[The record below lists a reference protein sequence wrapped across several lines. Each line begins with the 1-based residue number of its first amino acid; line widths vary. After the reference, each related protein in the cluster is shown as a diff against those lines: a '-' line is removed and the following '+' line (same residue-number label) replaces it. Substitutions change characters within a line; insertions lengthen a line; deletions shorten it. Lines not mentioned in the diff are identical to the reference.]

1 MTLRSLDMLSPT
13 LAQQQA
19 TTPASVDKSL
29 LDYIQSG
36 GPIGLFIVLLSF
48 IAVGLIITEI
58 VKLRVNHLAPPDE
71 RENLESLLSRG
82 DVREAVKFCEDPA
95 NDSFLSRVVG
105 AALTRCARSPFGFL
119 ELKSALE
126 EAGQLETTRLARGTD
141 LIGLI
146 ASVAPM
152 LGLLGTVVGMVG
164 AFDTISLSEGVTRP
178 DQLAGSISVALITTV
193 MGLIVAIPAT
203 AAYTFLRNRIDA
215 CVAAVAEI
223 TEGMAGHLEGGGKA
237 SPAQAQRP
245 AQARPTPKP
254 PGATAPS
261 AREVRPA

>member
-1 MTLRSLDMLSPT
+1 MILSSLNIFSSL

-19 TTPASVDKSL
+19 TPPDSVDKSL
-29 LDYIQSG
+29 LEYIQSG
-36 GPIGLFIVLLSF
+36 GPIGLVIVLLSF
-48 IAVGLIITEI
+48 VAVGLIITQL

-105 AALTRCARSPFGFL
+105 AALVRCARSPFGFL

-126 EAGQLETTRLARGTD
+126 EAGQHETGRLTRGTD
-141 LIGLI
+141 MVGLI

-178 DQLAGSISVALITTV
+178 DRLAGSISVALITTV

-203 AAYTFLRNRIDA
+203 AAYTFLRNRIDG
-215 CVAAVAEI
+215 CVASIAEI
-223 TEGMAGHLEGGGKA
+223 TEAMAGHLEGGGKA
-237 SPAQAQRP
+237 APASQRPPQTRPAPGAGGGASPA
-245 AQARPTPKP
+245 
-254 PGATAPS
+254 